1 MWSNRLEGVGVT
13 KDVIASN
20 LHNLCAVER
29 LMRPR
34 SIAIVGASPEPRSFG
49 GFVLANL
56 ERFGFRNE
64 IHLVNR
70 DRREIGA
77 RACFTRVADLP
88 RGIDVAVIAI
98 PQAGVLDAIVECGKR
113 DVNAAVIFSS
123 GFAETGAEGRAQ
135 QEALTAA
142 ALAGGVALVGP
153 NCMGL
158 TNYVD
163 GVPLTF
169 EPLEQGPAPKTPGIG
184 VVAQSGAMAATIRD
198 ALRARGEV
206 VSHSISTGNEAVLG
220 AEDFLAYLL
229 ADDATNA
236 IALYLEQIRRPRE
249 FLALAARARE
259 IDKPLVLLSS
269 GRSARARDAAES
281 HTGALAGD
289 YAVMR
294 TMLARQAVVFVDTL
308 DELVDSAA
316 VLSRFPAPCQGGTAF
331 MTMSGA
337 LKNIALDLGEDVG
350 LEFPTLAPAT
360 VAALGELLPPY
371 ATIENPLD
379 VTTVHVGRP
388 TVPAEVVRRLLDD
401 PGVGSLVVS
410 QVSGARLSQIDRARH
425 LVPALAGALKPAAL
439 VIAGDQAPLE
449 QELLDVVR
457 DAGVP
462 LFRSQDRALRV
473 MAHVARYAAARAQ
486 RRGTVVC
493 AAPPETVALP
503 WRGGTLAEYE
513 GKQWLSAAGIEIPRG
528 RLARDADEAAR
539 VAADIGY
546 PIVLKAQAAALPHKS
561 DAGGV
566 AVGLADEAALRAG
579 WARIIDNV
587 GRARP
592 GLALDGLL
600 VETMADRGLE
610 LVVGARRDPDWGP
623 VLLVG
628 LGGIW
633 IEALADV
640 RLLPV
645 DLDEA
650 GIVEELGRLKGAALL
665 RGLRGAPAVD
675 VAQVA
680 RVVTRVGQLMCS
692 TPTITE
698 IDINPLVAYPD
709 RVVALDALVV
719 CGPQ

>member
-1 MWSNRLEGVGVT
+1 MT
-13 KDVIASN
+13 KDATASN
-20 LHNLCAVER
+20 LRTRTVER
-29 LMRPR
+29 LIRPR

-49 GFVLANL
+49 GFVLSNL
-56 ERFGFRNE
+56 ERFGFGGD

-77 RACFTRVADLP
+77 RACFARVADLP
-88 RGIDVAVIAI
+88 RGVDVAVIAI
-98 PQAGVLDAIVECGKR
+98 PQAGVLDAIVECGER

-123 GFAETGAEGRAQ
+123 GFAETGPEGKAQ

-142 ALAGGVALVGP
+142 ACAGGVALVGP

-169 EPLEQGPAPKTPGIG
+169 EPLERVAGPKAAGIA

-198 ALRARGEV
+198 ALLARGEP
-206 VSHSISTGNEAVLG
+206 VSHSISTGNEAGLG
-220 AEDFLAYLL
+220 AEDFVAWLL

-236 IALYLEQIRRPRE
+236 VALYLEQIRRPRE
-249 FLALAARARE
+249 FLALAARARALG
-259 IDKPLVLLSS
+259 KPLVLLST
-269 GRSARARDAAES
+269 GRSERSREAAES

-294 TMLARQAVVFVDTL
+294 TMLVRQAVVLVDTL
-308 DELVDSAA
+308 DELVDTSA
-316 VLSRFPAPCQGGTAF
+316 VLSRFPAPGAGGAAF
-331 MTMSGA
+331 LTMSGA

-350 LEFPTLAPAT
+350 LEFPSLAPAT
-360 VAALGELLPPY
+360 VAALSELLPPY
-371 ATIENPLD
+371 AAVENPLD

-388 TVPAEVVRRLLDD
+388 GVPGEVARRLLDD

-425 LVPALAGALKPAAL
+425 LVPALAGASKPVAL
-439 VIAGDQAPLE
+439 VIVGDEAPLE
-449 QELLDVVR
+449 QELLDAVR

-462 LFRSQDRALRV
+462 LFRSQDRALRA
-473 MAHVARYAAARAQ
+473 MARVARYAGARA
-486 RRGTVVC
+486 RRPGAVC
-493 AAPPETVALP
+493 APLPETVALP
-503 WRGGTLAEYE
+503 WGGGTLAEYQ
-513 GKQWLSAAGIEIPRG
+513 GKAWLAAAGIEIPRG
-528 RLARDADEAAR
+528 RLARDADEAVR
-539 VAADIGY
+539 VADEIGY
-546 PIVLKAQAAALPHKS
+546 PVVLKAQAAALPHKS

-566 AVGLADEAALRAG
+566 AVGLSDEAALRAG
-579 WARIIDNV
+579 WARVVDSV

-600 VETMADRGLE
+600 VETMAERGLE
-610 LVVGARRDPDWGP
+610 LVVGARRDPEWGP

-640 RLLPV
+640 QLLPV

-650 GIVEELGRLKGAALL
+650 GIVEALGRLKGAALL

-675 VAQVA
+675 VAGVA
-680 RVVTRVGQLMCS
+680 RIVAQVGALMRA
-692 TPTITE
+692 TPAVTE

-719 CGPQ
+719 CGSAANR

>member
-1 MWSNRLEGVGVT
+1 MTREMT
-13 KDVIASN
+13 TSN
-20 LHNLCAVER
+20 LHSAAVVAR
-29 LMRPR
+29 LLRPR
-34 SIAIVGASPEPRSFG
+34 SIAIVGASSEPRSFG

-56 ERFGFRNE
+56 ERFGFGGE

-77 RACFTRVADLP
+77 RACFQRVADLP
-88 RGIDVAVIAI
+88 RGVDVAVIAI
-98 PQAGVLDAIVECGKR
+98 PQNGVLDAVAECGR
-113 DVNAAVIFSS
+113 RNVNAAVIFSS
-123 GFAETGAEGRAQ
+123 GFAETGDEGKAQ
-135 QEALTAA
+135 QDALTAA

-169 EPLEQGPAPKTPGIG
+169 EPLERCGAPTGAG
-184 VVAQSGAMAATIRD
+184 VAIVAQSGAMAATIRD
-198 ALRARGEV
+198 ALLARGEP

-220 AEDFLAYLL
+220 AEDFVEYLL
-229 ADDATNA
+229 TDGATNA

-249 FLALAARARE
+249 FLSLAARARGLG
-259 IDKPLVLLSS
+259 KPLVLLST
-269 GRSARARDAAES
+269 GRSQRARDAAQS

-289 YAVMR
+289 FAMMR
-294 TMLARQAVVFVDTL
+294 TMLARHAVVLVDTL
-308 DELVDSAA
+308 DELVDTAA
-316 VLSRFPAPCQGGTAF
+316 VLSRYPAPCPGGAAF

-337 LKNIALDLGEDVG
+337 LKNTALDLGEDVG
-350 LEFPTLAPAT
+350 LEFAALAPAT
-360 VAALGELLPPY
+360 AEALRESLPAYAA
-371 ATIENPLD
+371 IENPLD

-388 TVPAEVVRRLLDD
+388 AVPGEIARRLLDD

-410 QVSGARLSQIDRARH
+410 QVGGARVSQIDRANH
-425 LVPALAGALKPAAL
+425 LVPALASAAKPVVL
-439 VIAGDQAPLE
+439 VIVGDQSPLE
-449 QELLDVVR
+449 PELLDAVR

-462 LFRSQDRALRV
+462 LFRSQDRALRA
-473 MAHVARYAAARAQ
+473 MAHVARYAVARLQKPGA
-486 RRGTVVC
+486 GC
-493 AAPPETVALP
+493 AALGETVALP
-503 WRGGTLAEYE
+503 WGGGTLAEYR
-513 GKQWLSAAGIEIPRG
+513 GKQWLAAAGIEIPCG
-528 RLARDADEAAR
+528 RLARDADEAVR
-539 VAADIGY
+539 IAADIGY
-546 PIVLKAQAAALPHKS
+546 PVVLKAQAAALPHKS

-566 AVGLADEAALRAG
+566 AVGLADEAALRAA
-579 WARIIDNV
+579 WARVVDSV
-587 GRARP
+587 ARARP
-592 GLALDGLL
+592 GLALDGML
-600 VETMADRGLE
+600 VETMADKGLE

-650 GIVEELGRLKGAALL
+650 AIVEELCRLKGAALL
-665 RGLRGAPAVD
+665 WGLRGAPAVD
-675 VAQVA
+675 MAQVA
-680 RVVTRVGQLMCS
+680 RVVARVGALMRT
-692 TPTITE
+692 TPAVTE

-719 CGPQ
+719 CDPL

>member
-1 MWSNRLEGVGVT
+1 
-13 KDVIASN
+13 
-20 LHNLCAVER
+20 
-29 LMRPR
+29 MRPR

-49 GFVLANL
+49 SFVLENL
-56 ERFGFRNE
+56 ERFGFQNE

-77 RACFTRVADLP
+77 RACFTRVVDLP

-184 VVAQSGAMAATIRD
+184 VIAQSGAMAATIRD

-259 IDKPLVLLSS
+259 LDKPLVLLSS

-281 HTGALAGD
+281 HTGALAGN

-316 VLSRFPAPCQGGTAF
+316 VLSRFPVPRQGGTVF

-350 LEFPTLAPAT
+350 LEFPMLAPAT
-360 VAALGELLPPY
+360 IAALGELLPPY

-388 TVPAEVVRRLLDD
+388 TVPAEVVCRLLDD

-410 QVSGARLSQIDRARH
+410 QVSGARLSQLDRARH
-425 LVPALAGALKPAAL
+425 LVPALAGASKPVAL
-439 VIAGDQAPLE
+439 VIVGDEAPLE
-449 QELLDVVR
+449 QELLDAVR

-462 LFRSQDRALRV
+462 LFRSQDRALRA
-473 MAHVARYAAARAQ
+473 MARVARYAAARVQ
-486 RRGTVVC
+486 RPGAVC
-493 AAPPETVALP
+493 APLPETVALP
-503 WRGGTLAEYE
+503 WGGGTLAEYQ
-513 GKQWLSAAGIEIPRG
+513 GKAWLAAAGIEIPRG
-528 RLARDADEAAR
+528 RLARDADEAVR
-539 VAADIGY
+539 AAAEIGY
-546 PIVLKAQAAALPHKS
+546 PVVLKAQAAALPHKS

-579 WARIIDNV
+579 WTRVVDSVA
-587 GRARP
+587 RARP

-600 VETMADRGLE
+600 VETMAERGLE

-640 RLLPV
+640 QLLPV

-650 GIVEELGRLKGAALL
+650 GIVEALGRLKGAALL
-665 RGLRGAPAVD
+665 RGLRGAPAAD
-675 VAQVA
+675 VAGVA
-680 RVVTRVGQLMCS
+680 RVVAQVGTLMRA
-692 TPTITE
+692 TPAVTE

-719 CGPQ
+719 CGDAVKATC